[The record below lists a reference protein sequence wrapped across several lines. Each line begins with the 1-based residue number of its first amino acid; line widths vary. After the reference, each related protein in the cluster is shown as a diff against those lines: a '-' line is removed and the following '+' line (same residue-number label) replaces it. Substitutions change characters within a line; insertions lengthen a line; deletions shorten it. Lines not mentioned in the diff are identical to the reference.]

1 MTAKV
6 GVQIG
11 RWEKEEDEDHVRLE
25 RESKGHAK
33 FSSPSTFNS
42 NQTGERRKKGTKGA
56 YIYRPGRWRWGRGA
70 QGQSR
75 GELQSGD
82 ASYVG
87 GGPAVLEME

>member
-1 MTAKV
+1 MSD
-6 GVQIG
+6 
-11 RWEKEEDEDHVRLE
+11 W

-33 FSSPSTFNS
+33 F
-42 NQTGERRKKGTKGA
+42 NQTVEGRKKGTKGA

-70 QGQSR
+70 EGQPR

-87 GGPAVLEME
+87 GGPAVLEKK